1 MKIGTFLLNT
11 FELKHTFC
19 REGMKN
25 EEYIQQFF
33 LFCSAEAANL
43 KLKKKVVVL
52 LPSRTGESLSTKTFY
67 FEDLEVQVVNMVF
80 IPQMMKSFII
90 I

>member
-1 MKIGTFLLNT
+1 
-11 FELKHTFC
+11 
-19 REGMKN
+19 MKN

-52 LPSRTGESLSTKTFY
+52 LPSRTAESLSTKTFY